1 MTSGGATINEIPHC
15 LDTFPTLRLGMTARG
30 LGYCLLRAGLPM
42 APREFPWDRQE

>member
-15 LDTFPTLRLGMTARG
+15 LDTFPTLRLGMARG